1 MSEEEHH
8 NNSSNYI
15 NGKIVIS
22 AILSVLLGAAF
33 ILALINFGMMTQQN
47 IDEKNRKEQEKEKI
61 SSIISVD
68 YDAKGF
74 DYSFKRAT
82 NTTTQENRFFDSLN
96 VGSGENVQYDIIDS
110 QDKLATV
117 MEALRTL
124 SGDSSL
130 KYEVNDDF
138 FLSGSI
144 IVTNAETE
152 KLSDFSVK
160 AVVRDELYN
169 IQIDTELA
177 NEKTGESTDEEQT
190 IYGRTLCIK
199 VQNIQPKSVKIDR
212 EKKAEE

>member
-74 DYSFKRAT
+74 DYSFKRAK

-177 NEKTGESTDEEQT
+177 NEKASESTDEEQT
-190 IYGRTLCIK
+190 IYGRTLFIK
-199 VQNIQPKSVKIDR
+199 VQNIQPKSVKINR